1 MTNINYLVSDVS
13 YYVEG
18 YEAWNVEELL
28 DNGYGTVYSLE
39 DLYISLLQLNK
50 YLPEDYY
57 EARVQYENG
66 EYDLSEADLKLAVY
80 TVGITLEFI

>member
-1 MTNINYLVSDVS
+1 MTNINYLVSGVS

-18 YEAWNVEELL
+18 HEAWNVEELL

-39 DLYISLLQLNK
+39 DLYISLLQLKK
-50 YLPEDYY
+50 YLSDDYY

-66 EYDLSEADLKLAVY
+66 EYERSEEGLRLRLVD
-80 TVGITLEFI
+80 VGITLEFI